1 MIVKVILMFVL
12 EYSIFCL
19 HTTNCYIHNDIR
31 AVVML
36 VNVKNHE
43 YQCLT
48 KEGGGIRLH
57 W

>member
-31 AVVML
+31 AVVMF

-57 W
+57 L